1 MHSAYVEAAMR
12 LATYE
17 RIEDGSIFGSI
28 PGFAGLWAS
37 AKTEDACRREL
48 RDALEGWITLRTASH
63 TPLPPVRRSSQG

>member
-1 MHSAYVEAAMR
+1 MFTAYVEAAMR